1 MRSERWVSS
10 EVPGAFGGGEADC
23 AVLRD
28 GASLTVWP
36 PVLSADA
43 SQVPFIGGAAGEEA
57 LLSCSLDLS
66 AAAAA
71 VSVRWVCGDRE
82 GEADSATEP
91 AVAEWAAATGLVA
104 MARLAAA
111 RAEARRA
118 RR

>member
-10 EVPGAFGGGEADC
+10 ELPGAFGGGEADC

-36 PVLSADA
+36 PVLAADA
-43 SQVPFIGGAAGEEA
+43 SLVPFIGGAEGEEA

-66 AAAAA
+66 AAAPA
-71 VSVRWVCGDRE
+71 VTVRWVCGDRE
-82 GEADSATEP
+82 GEVDSATEP
-91 AVAEWAAATGLVA
+91 AVSKWAEATGLVV